1 MEPAKIKS
9 LWVGISGL
17 GALIGATIA
26 VASFPG
32 AAFAENPT
40 GQFDWHLVGFALSIG
55 ISFALA
61 QWLLLSNLVADKRVM
76 NTFLSGLWLI
86 ASTAGIVAIL
96 FPLWWMP
103 WGQIILAPYW
113 TVAVMIPGSLVLGFG
128 QRMVLGQVG
137 KASNRY
143 VWLTCFGVATG
154 GYLGLIGAFLLMF
167 LSDALLPINHM
178 WALLFGLIVGAF
190 QCRPLERTIKSVAV
204 DESS

>member
-1 MEPAKIKS
+1 MELTYIKA
-9 LWVGISGL
+9 WWIGISGL
-17 GALIGATIA
+17 GALIGATTA
-26 VASFPG
+26 VALFPG

-55 ISFALA
+55 MSFALA
-61 QWLLLSNLVADKRVM
+61 QWLLLSNLVADKRAM
-76 NTFLSGLWLI
+76 NTFLTALWLI

-103 WGQIILAPYW
+103 WGQVILAPHM

-128 QRMVLGQVG
+128 QRMVLGQLG

-143 VWLTCFGVATG
+143 VWLTCFGVAAG
-154 GYLGLIGAFLLMF
+154 GYLGLIGAFLLIY
-167 LSDALLPINHM
+167 LSNGLLPINHT

-190 QCRPLERTIKSVAV
+190 QCRPLEKTIKSDAAR
-204 DESS
+204 DSN

>member
-1 MEPAKIKS
+1 MERANIKG

-40 GQFDWHLVGFALSIG
+40 GEFGWHLVGFALSIG
-55 ISFALA
+55 VSFAVA
-61 QWLLLSNLVADKRVM
+61 QWLLLSNLLADKRAM
-76 NTFLSGLWLI
+76 NTFLSALWLI
-86 ASTAGIVAIL
+86 TSTAGIVAIL
-96 FPLWWMP
+96 LPLWWMP
-103 WGQIILAPYW
+103 WGQVILAPHW
-113 TVAVMIPGSLVLGFG
+113 TVSVMIPGSILLGFG

-137 KASNRY
+137 KASNQY
-143 VWLTCFGVATG
+143 VWLTCFGVAVG

-167 LSDALLPINHM
+167 VSNAILPINHM

-190 QCRPLERTIKSVAV
+190 QCRPLEKTIKSAAV
-204 DESS
+204 PESS